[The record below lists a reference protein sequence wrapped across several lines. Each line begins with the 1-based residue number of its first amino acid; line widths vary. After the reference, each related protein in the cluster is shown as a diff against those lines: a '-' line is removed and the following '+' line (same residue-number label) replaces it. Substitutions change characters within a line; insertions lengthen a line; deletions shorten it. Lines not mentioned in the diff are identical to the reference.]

1 MMEFNRGLH
10 WKAKHFVMC
19 SFESK
24 RYTTFVFIVF
34 YNKMVLDLYTCEP

>member
-1 MMEFNRGLH
+1 MIEFNWGLH
-10 WKAKHFVMC
+10 LKAKHFVMC

-34 YNKMVLDLYTCEP
+34 YNKMVLDFYTYEP